1 VSLLDRVRVCQ
12 VFDPAAY
19 RPFVAAGR
27 QVGRV
32 RHELAEELRRF
43 AVFDIDAEAVR
54 LRDSLAGP
62 ADRTAAM
69 AEVCETLM
77 QEGRVRAWRGEPYP
91 VATSF
96 SAPQLFTME
105 RAAVPLFGVRG
116 YGVHLNGIVEDEDG
130 GHPKMWIGVRALDK
144 PTGPGKLD
152 QMVAGGLPAGIGVL
166 DNLVKECAEEAD
178 VPEALARRAQ
188 PVGVTAYVTEREEG
202 LRDDV
207 LFNYDLSLPPD
218 FVPRNTDGE
227 VERFELKTIDEVVG
241 ILETSDAFK
250 FNTALVAIDFLVRRG
265 LIGPE
270 HPDYVELVRGLHGG

>member
-1 VSLLDRVRVCQ
+1 MSLLDRVRACQ

-19 RPFVAAGR
+19 RPFVVAGQ

-32 RHELAEELRRF
+32 GHGLAEELRRF
-43 AVFDIDAEAVR
+43 DALEVDRGAVV
-54 LRDSLAGP
+54 LRDALATP
-62 ADRTAAM
+62 AARTQAM
-69 AEVCETLM
+69 AEVCLKLAE
-77 QEGRVRAWRGEPYP
+77 EGRTRPWRDEPYP
-91 VATSF
+91 VATAF
-96 SAPQLFTME
+96 SAPVLFTME

-116 YGVHLNGIVEDEDG
+116 YGVHLNGIVEDAG
-130 GHPKMWIGVRALDK
+130 GGPPEMWIGVRALDK

-152 QMVAGGLPAGIGVL
+152 QMVAGGLPAGIGVF

-178 VPEALARRAQ
+178 VPEALARQAR
-188 PVGVTAYVTEREEG
+188 PVGVTAYVTERDEG

-227 VERFELKTIDEVVG
+227 VERFELKTIDEVRE
-241 ILETSDAFK
+241 ILETTDAFK

-270 HPDYVELVRGLHGG
+270 HPDYVALVRGLHGG

>member
-1 VSLLDRVRVCQ
+1 MSLLDRVRVCQ
-12 VFDPAAY
+12 VFDPAGY
-19 RPFVAAGR
+19 RPFVAAGQ
-27 QVGRV
+27 QVGRL
-32 RHELAEELRRF
+32 RHELAEALRRF
-43 AVFDIDAEAVR
+43 AAFDVDADAVR
-54 LRDSLAGP
+54 LRDALASP

-96 SAPQLFTME
+96 AAPVLFTME

-116 YGVHLNGIVEDEDG
+116 YGVHVNGIVEDEDG
-130 GHPKMWIGVRALDK
+130 GPPKMWIGVRALDK

-152 QMVAGGLPAGIGVL
+152 QMVAGGLPAGIGVF
-166 DNLVKECAEEAD
+166 DNLIKECAEEAD
-178 VPEALARRAQ
+178 VPEALARQAR

-207 LFNYDLSLPPD
+207 LFNYDLSLPRD

-227 VERFELKTIDEVVG
+227 VERFELKTIDELRE
-241 ILETSDAFK
+241 ILETTDAFK
-250 FNTALVAIDFLVRRG
+250 FNTSLVAIDFLIRRG

-270 HPDYVELVRGLHGG
+270 HPEYVELVRGLHGG